1 MVDKKELSLFERL
14 YETDVSSFIEEKKVE
29 TKKGKTFTLNYL
41 SWAFAHAEMK
51 KIDPDAKVV
60 EREFTHYRLL
70 GEHLIEE
77 KKPWLADQAGA
88 MVNVTV
94 KMLDREE
101 NEWLYVMD
109 NSNQSVS
116 DPNAAQINKT
126 LKRCF
131 VKALAKFGLGLSLYI
146 GEDTKAAADKKSEPM
161 TLDKALAYTLTFGK
175 HNGKTLEAVN
185 KEGDGYI
192 KWLANSDKTKPEVK
206 EAANMILNPPKENSE
221 PKSEQVESENKRKER
236 NDYEIR
242 DEQKIV
248 ELEEKLQSISNKT
261 GADIS
266 KLKDFVI
273 KSVNKT
279 KNSTYTKFE
288 QVDKSLAIGTLLTLE
303 MKHDQKQKEKQLQRE
318 KVEQGSIL
326 ESHTTNPA
334 AQIFGGN

>member
-1 MVDKKELSLFERL
+1 MKDDKELSLFQRL

-60 EREFTHYRLL
+60 EREFIHYRLL

-131 VKALAKFGLGLSLYI
+131 VKALAKFGLGLSLYV
-146 GEDTKAAADKKSEPM
+146 GEDTKAAADKKTEPM

-192 KWLANSDKTKPEVK
+192 KWLANSDKTRPEVK
-206 EAANMILNPPKENSE
+206 EAASMILNPPKEENS
-221 PKSEQVESENKRKER
+221 PKKEETNQQDSER
-236 NDYEIR
+236 NSYEIR
-242 DEQKIV
+242 DSQLIA
-248 ELEEKLQSISNKT
+248 ELESKVQHVANKT
-261 GADIS
+261 GASVS
-266 KLKDFVI
+266 KLKDFVL
-273 KSVNKT
+273 KSVNQTNKAT
-279 KNSTYTKFE
+279 HTKFE
-288 QVDKSLAIGTLLTLE
+288 QVDRGLAVGTLKTLE
-303 MKHDQKQKEKQLQRE
+303 MKYDQKQADKEKKRKE
-318 KVEQGSIL
+318 VEQGSIL

-334 AQIFGGN
+334 AEIFGGN